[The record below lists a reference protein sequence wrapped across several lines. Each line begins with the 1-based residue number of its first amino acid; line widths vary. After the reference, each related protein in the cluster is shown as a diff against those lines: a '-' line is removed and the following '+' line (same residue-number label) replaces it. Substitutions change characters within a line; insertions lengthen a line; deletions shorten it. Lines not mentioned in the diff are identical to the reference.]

1 MNRETKELLDKY
13 KQKIFNNTNEY
24 HREIFDELIE
34 VIKNHNIVLI
44 GLRQVGKTT
53 LMEQLAKTYYNKH
66 LKTKEGDQLVSV
78 VSSGEDIFYMNL
90 KALSKIESEQLI
102 NTISQNK
109 YKLILIDE
117 IQLIPN

>member
-13 KQKIFNNTNEY
+13 KQKIFNNPNEY
-24 HREIFDELIE
+24 HREVFDQLIE
-34 VIKNHNIVLI
+34 VIENHNVVLI

-53 LMEQLAKTYYNKH
+53 LMEQLAKKYYNKH
-66 LKTKEGDQLVSV
+66 LKPAESNQLVSV

-90 KALSKIESEQLI
+90 KALSLIQSEQLI